1 VSLERLGHAAR
12 TALHAS
18 AVLLFAV
25 MVLLVL
31 AQVVAR
37 RFFEPLTWSEE
48 LARYLFIWVAFIG
61 WVIAT
66 DRRSHIAI
74 AQGLERARPA
84 LQRALGWFADLSTL
98 LLMGL
103 LLRYGLQLV
112 LNNRDIE
119 AVSLP
124 IPFALVYAAVPLAAT
139 SIAAIVVVR
148 RLARGRAP

>member
-1 VSLERLGHAAR
+1 VSLERLGRAAR

-74 AQGLERARPA
+74 AQGLEHARPA

-139 SIAAIVVVR
+139 SIAAIVIVR